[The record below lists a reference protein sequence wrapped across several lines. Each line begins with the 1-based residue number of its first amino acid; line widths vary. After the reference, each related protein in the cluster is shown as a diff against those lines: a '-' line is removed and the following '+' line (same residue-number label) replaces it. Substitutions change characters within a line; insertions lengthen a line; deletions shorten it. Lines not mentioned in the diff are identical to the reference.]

1 MRKIILI
8 LSVLFTIFSPI
19 KVLAIDLKEAIIK
32 AYRNNPELNAER
44 ENLKISEQE
53 LKVARSEFLPSIT
66 ISGTK
71 SEQDTDK
78 LTNRSGSDASITD
91 VNTETQKI
99 TVEQKIFQGF
109 GGVADLQK
117 SEIGINLAL
126 AKLLKQEQ
134 NILYE
139 TIDAFTGVLLA
150 NEKFKINKENL
161 SLLER
166 QVETDKGR
174 LEIGQITLSD
184 LAQSESS
191 LAGAEAKFIGA
202 KNDVVTAKLL
212 YEKVIGPLPVDAEL
226 KKDITLDL
234 NIPTNLENALKISS
248 SKNPNLIIAKLE
260 FQQSEKDVMIARS
273 DLSPSATVTLES
285 SKSEDL
291 SATYDEEEKETV
303 TAKLSF
309 PIFQG
314 GKNYAKLAKSKN
326 FNNRKKLLYENA
338 QKKNDMDVAS
348 SWSKLQSSKSFLE
361 SVRLQVKAAEIA
373 NEGITVEYETGLGR
387 TTLDLIQSNSLLL
400 DARISLADAER
411 NYLLNQFKFLQ
422 SIGLLNTNH
431 LKIQ

>member
-8 LSVLFTIFSPI
+8 ISVLFTIFSPI

>member
-1 MRKIILI
+1 MGKITLI
-8 LSVLFTIFSPI
+8 ISVLFAIFSSTQ
-19 KVLAIDLKEAIIK
+19 VLAIDLKEAIIT
-32 AYRNNPELNAER
+32 AYRDNPELNAER
-44 ENLKISEQE
+44 ENLKISQQE
-53 LKVARSEFLPSIT
+53 LNVARSEFLPSVT

-78 LTNRSGSDASITD
+78 LTNRSGSDTSITD

-117 SEIGINLAL
+117 SEIGINLAF

-139 TIDAFTGVLLA
+139 TINAFTGVLLA

-212 YEKVIGPLPVDAEL
+212 YEKVIGPLPVDAKL
-226 KKDITLDL
+226 KKEISFDL
-234 NIPTNLENALKISS
+234 NIPSSLENALKISS

-260 FQQSEKDVMIARS
+260 FQQSEKDVIIARS

-314 GKNYAKLAKSKN
+314 GKNYANLAKSKN
-326 FNNRKKLLYENA
+326 SNNRKKLLYENA

-348 SWSKLQSSKSFLE
+348 SWSKLQSSKSLLE

-411 NYLLNQFKFLQ
+411 NYLLNQFNFLQ
-422 SIGLLNTNH
+422 SIGLLNTKH